1 MSEEKKNTPNRN
13 LKGSD
18 TDVVW
23 PESEEELNAIP
34 EEIKQKMLARQIEQK
49 RKAREERRRT
59 PLQIVSVPTPATDVV
74 IASSA
79 ASSSPS
85 RSSARRTRRKG
96 RGSNNNNSYSKWNI
110 SAENRRIQPT

>member
-1 MSEEKKNTPNRN
+1 MSKEKNKNKNKNPNPN

-49 RKAREERRRT
+49 RIAREKRRRLSAEAGTEGERRRLST
-59 PLQIVSVPTPATDVV
+59 ETGTEEVKRFPPVSLNSGRLRSKAFHAPLGAGD
-74 IASSA
+74 
-79 ASSSPS
+79 
-85 RSSARRTRRKG
+85 
-96 RGSNNNNSYSKWNI
+96 
-110 SAENRRIQPT
+110 